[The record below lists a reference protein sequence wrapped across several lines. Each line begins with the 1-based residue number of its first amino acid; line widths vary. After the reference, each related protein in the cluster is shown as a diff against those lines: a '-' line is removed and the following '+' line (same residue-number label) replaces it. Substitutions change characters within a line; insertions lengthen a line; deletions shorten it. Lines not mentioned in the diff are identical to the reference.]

1 MTHHPARSVTR
12 GLGAAVLGSCMT
24 GFGGVFAT
32 LTYGM
37 SGLVLTCWRLWFG
50 AVFLLIVLAA
60 SGRRLHGATI
70 RASLLPAAFLT
81 ADFYLFFCALK
92 LTSVVDATVL
102 GAIQP
107 ALVMV
112 AARRMFNER
121 LRPRDIGWILV
132 AVAGV
137 TVAVLGP
144 GAKGPN
150 ALEGDLFAVG
160 AMLMWT
166 GYWLTG
172 KRTRETH
179 DALEFTTCALVL
191 SGLFMIPV
199 WLLSGQNILH
209 SHASDWRWIVLLAII
224 PSTGH
229 IILNYAQRYV
239 AASIS
244 AAIGCLNP
252 LVASVA
258 AVPILHQPLSP
269 SQLVGVGVGVGA
281 VVMITTQ
288 QRHSLEGDFL
298 PQT

>member
-1 MTHHPARSVTR
+1 VTEHSTGVVTR
-12 GLGAAVLGSCMT
+12 GLGAAVVGSCMT

-37 SGLVLTCWRLWFG
+37 SGLVLTCWRLWLG
-50 AVFLLIVLAA
+50 GVFLMVVLAL
-60 SGRRLHGATI
+60 SRRRLHWDTI
-70 RASLLPAAFLT
+70 RASVIPSAFLA

-112 AARRMFNER
+112 AARRMFNEQ
-121 LRPRDIGWILV
+121 LRRSDIVWIVV
-132 AVAGV
+132 AIAGV
-137 TVAVLGP
+137 TIAVLGP

-191 SGLFMIPV
+191 SGVFMIPV
-199 WLLSGQNILH
+199 WLLSGENILR
-209 SHASDWRWIVLLAII
+209 SHAADWRWIVLLAII

-229 IILNYAQRYV
+229 IILNYAQRFL

-244 AAIGCLNP
+244 SAIGCLNP

-269 SQLVGVGVGVGA
+269 TQLFGVLVGVGA
-281 VVMITTQ
+281 VVMITTR
-288 QRHSLEGDFL
+288 QRRSLEGDFP